1 MSNRKVKMRK
11 ITRSQQRMILM
22 MKEDVYADDVQPED
36 TFMVDLSEI
45 LLRIHGEVH
54 GEDGYVELQDE
65 IPAGQ
70 EFEL

>member
-1 MSNRKVKMRK
+1 
-11 ITRSQQRMILM
+11 M